1 MKVHG
6 RKERDTSPTS
16 AARAPSLEA
25 SWRGLALLCAAG
37 ALAAAGAGC
46 HHADAAQE
54 QAAVATPKVHVET
67 APVTEQVVPKLLT
80 ITGVL
85 EANMRTDLSANA
97 QGRVVRTFV
106 ERGDH
111 VKAGQLLAQL
121 DVRAAALTQAEA
133 VANAQSASETLKN
146 VRADCERYKNLLARG
161 AITQQ
166 EFDKQTTSCA
176 TQSSS
181 EEAARTRAAEAAQ
194 TLNDAAIRAPFTGV
208 IGERFVSVGDYVH
221 ADTRVATVLV
231 DDPLRLQLTVPEPSI
246 GFVKEGLS
254 VSFETV
260 SRPGK
265 TFVATVK
272 YLGREVRQ
280 NTRDLVVEAVCDNA
294 DHALLPGMFVTAH
307 LRVGEETVP
316 VVPKKAIV
324 RVDTSDTVFVVVAGR
339 LEQRVIQSGQAV
351 GDFVAALDGVKKD
364 EKVVVN
370 PSAQTVDGAETE

>member
-1 MKVHG
+1 VK
-6 RKERDTSPTS
+6 TT
-16 AARAPSLEA
+16 ARALLPL
-25 SWRGLALLCAAG
+25 GLV
-37 ALAAAGAGC
+37 ALAVSAGC
-46 HHADAAQE
+46 QH
-54 QAAVATPKVHVET
+54 AVAAPEEAKVAVAKIHVET
-67 APVTEQVVPKLLT
+67 APVAVQAVPKLLT

-85 EANMRTDLSANA
+85 EANQRTDLSANA

-121 DVRAAALTQAEA
+121 DIRAAVLTQAEA
-133 VANAQSASETLKN
+133 VANAASVTETLKN
-146 VRADCERYKNLLARG
+146 VRADCERYKKLLERG

-166 EFDKQTTSCA
+166 EYDRQTTSCA

-208 IGERFVSVGDYVH
+208 VGERFVSVGDYVH
-221 ADTRVATVLV
+221 PDTRVVTLLV

-246 GFVKEGLS
+246 GFVKEGLV

-265 TFVATVK
+265 TFQGTVK
-272 YLGREVRQ
+272 FLGREVRQ
-280 NTRDLVVEAVCDNA
+280 NTRDLVVEAVSDNPE
-294 DHALLPGMFVTAH
+294 HALLPGMFVTAH

-324 RVDTSDTVFVVVAGR
+324 RMESSDTVFVVVDR
-339 LEQRVIQSGQAV
+339 RVEQRVIQPGAIV
-351 GDFVAALDGVKKD
+351 GDSVAVLDGVKQG
-364 EKVVVN
+364 EALVAA
-370 PSAQTVDGAETE
+370 PTPQTVDGAEVD